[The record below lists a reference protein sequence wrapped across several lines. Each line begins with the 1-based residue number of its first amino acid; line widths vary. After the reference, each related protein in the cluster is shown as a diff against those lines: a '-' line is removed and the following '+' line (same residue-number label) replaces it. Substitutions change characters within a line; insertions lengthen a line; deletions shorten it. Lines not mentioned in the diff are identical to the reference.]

1 MKLIT
6 FTVPCYNSAAYMDR
20 CVETLLPAGKE
31 AEIILVDDGST
42 DDTGKVADAYAEK
55 YPDIVRVIHQ
65 ENGGHGEG
73 VNQGIRNATG
83 MFFKVVDSD
92 DWLDTEALAKV
103 MEVLRSYANA
113 ETPLDLL
120 MANYVYEHVADN
132 TRNVVDY
139 TGILPENRVF
149 HWDEIGKFPP
159 DKNILMHS
167 VIYRTEVLRAEW
179 VSYTPEL
186 FARLKLERGDRCYH
200 LVRMRYVSGKP
211 FVLVENYVPE
221 SVFPGIDAYN
231 FAQRS
236 LYDVF
241 ETVYHEKIVKSR
253 RVLMA
258 QTANIEFAN
267 LFGVHRG
274 SPVLYVE
281 NTVMDQ
287 NDRPIDLSKEY
298 LDGVTQKFEFE
309 VVNQ

>member
-1 MKLIT
+1 M
-6 FTVPCYNSAAYMDR
+6 
-20 CVETLLPAGKE
+20 
-31 AEIILVDDGST
+31 
-42 DDTGKVADAYAEK
+42 
-55 YPDIVRVIHQ
+55 
-65 ENGGHGEG
+65 G
-73 VNQGIRNATG
+73 VLN
-83 MFFKVVDSD
+83 
-92 DWLDTEALAKV
+92 L
-103 MEVLRSYANA
+103 
-113 ETPLDLL
+113 
-120 MANYVYEHVADN
+120 EH
-132 TRNVVDY
+132 
-139 TGILPENRVF
+139 
-149 HWDEIGKFPP
+149 
-159 DKNILMHS
+159 
-167 VIYRTEVLRAEW
+167 RTEVLRAEW

-186 FARLKLERGDRCYH
+186 FAQLKLERGDRCYH

-221 SVFPGIDAYN
+221 SVFPGIDAYD

-241 ETVYHEKIVKSR
+241 ETVYHERVIKSR

-258 QTANIEFAN
+258 QTANAEFAN

-287 NDRPIDLSKEY
+287 NDRLIDLSKEY

>member
-1 MKLIT
+1 M
-6 FTVPCYNSAAYMDR
+6 
-20 CVETLLPAGKE
+20 
-31 AEIILVDDGST
+31 
-42 DDTGKVADAYAEK
+42 
-55 YPDIVRVIHQ
+55 
-65 ENGGHGEG
+65 G
-73 VNQGIRNATG
+73 VLN
-83 MFFKVVDSD
+83 
-92 DWLDTEALAKV
+92 L
-103 MEVLRSYANA
+103 
-113 ETPLDLL
+113 
-120 MANYVYEHVADN
+120 EH
-132 TRNVVDY
+132 
-139 TGILPENRVF
+139 
-149 HWDEIGKFPP
+149 
-159 DKNILMHS
+159 
-167 VIYRTEVLRAEW
+167 RTKVLRAEW

-221 SVFPGIDAYN
+221 SVFPGIDAYD

-241 ETVYHEKIVKSR
+241 ETVYHERIIKSR

-258 QTANIEFAN
+258 QTANVEFAN

>member
-1 MKLIT
+1 MIELNGIQLDKTSAVPLYEQLRKALLEAITSGKLSAGTKLPTEEELCAQFGISRP
-6 FTVPCYNSAAYMDR
+6 VARQAYNMLIEECFVERMRGRGDTRGRFLNKQLSFAAEM
-20 CVETLLPAGKE
+20 
-31 AEIILVDDGST
+31 
-42 DDTGKVADAYAEK
+42 
-55 YPDIVRVIHQ
+55 
-65 ENGGHGEG
+65 
-73 VNQGIRNATG
+73 
-83 MFFKVVDSD
+83 
-92 DWLDTEALAKV
+92 
-103 MEVLRSYANA
+103 
-113 ETPLDLL
+113 
-120 MANYVYEHVADN
+120 
-132 TRNVVDY
+132 
-139 TGILPENRVF
+139 GILNLE
-149 HWDEIGKFPP
+149 H
-159 DKNILMHS
+159 
-167 VIYRTEVLRAEW
+167 RTEVLRAEW

-186 FARLKLERGDRCYH
+186 FARLKLERWDRCYH

-221 SVFPGIDAYN
+221 SVFPGIDAYD
-231 FAQRS
+231 FARRS

-241 ETVYHEKIVKSR
+241 ETVYHERIIKSR

-258 QTANIEFAN
+258 QTANAEFAN